1 MFGSMLDTNVCI
13 RAMRKGGEYILE
25 RLKSDPEQLCVSTII
40 LNELYVGAEL
50 SARPDHHMQL
60 VTELASR
67 LTVLDFD
74 DNAARHAA
82 DIRANLSRK
91 GQLIGSNDMLIAGHA
106 RSLGL
111 MLVTND
117 LSDFKRVDGLRCE
130 DWLAET
136 KDKI

>member
-25 RLKSDPEQLCVSTII
+25 RLKSDPEQLCLSTII

-50 SARPDHHMQL
+50 SARPDHHMLL

-82 DIRANLSRK
+82 DIRANLARK

-130 DWLAET
+130 DWLA
-136 KDKI
+136 D